1 MCTEEDERLGLG
13 PMDSGSDGNFLGRAY
28 VKKGYSDPTQLTAAT
43 VQDKTVIRFPEH
55 EADRGMGRRV
65 QKFKSQAYYSADAT
79 EVASDARYN
88 GTADA
93 GSGTIAGAAG
103 PYRYTLV
110 SKLPVGV
117 FTYYQSQWH

>member
-1 MCTEEDERLGLG
+1 
-13 PMDSGSDGNFLGRAY
+13 MDSGSDGNFLGRAY
-28 VKKGYSDPTQLTAAT
+28 VKKGYSDVTQLAAAD
-43 VQDKTVIRFPEH
+43 VMDRTVIRFPEH

-65 QKFKSQAYYSADAT
+65 QKFKKQAYYSALAHEIQD
-79 EVASDARYN
+79 DARYD